1 MLSIL
6 RSRWLLTGLG
16 VASGGLMI
24 WLFGPFLGVLGGV
37 MPRALA
43 LVVLMTGWASINAAI
58 DQMRRRTERALAGG
72 VATSGAAQAHAAERE
87 EVAELRDRLEHA
99 MTLLRSA
106 RGTRGYLYEQPWY
119 VIIGPPGAGKT
130 TALANAGLH
139 FPLAAELGDSEIR
152 GVGGTRLCDWSFTD
166 EAVLI
171 DTAGRYTTQDSDAA
185 IDRAGWE
192 GFLDLLR
199 RTRAQQPL
207 NGVIVAIGLD
217 EIATA
222 GQAERRAHARAI
234 RSRIKELNAKLGV
247 RLPVYAIF
255 TKADLIAGFT
265 EFFADMDRPSRA
277 QVWGVTFLP
286 DTSAAGP
293 AGQFRDEFSGL
304 VAQLSVRLVDR
315 LQAERSLER
324 RAAILGFPAQVASL
338 EMPLAAFVEEAFG
351 GTRLDPAP
359 LLRGVYLASATQ
371 QGSAIDRLTAA
382 LAEDFGIDQRQI
394 PAAIGRQGRG
404 YFLES
409 LFKNVIFGEAM
420 LVSRNPRAMS
430 RQMLWRAA
438 AWGCAGVFVVGSTAA
453 LAISTWQSQSAA
465 SRTAEALHKYEVDT
479 KNFTAEQSLDT
490 VPLEAVD
497 LPQVLPLLD
506 DARDAARA
514 AEADHAGMGLS
525 QRAKLGQAG
534 APCNTCCV
542 PGSSR

>member
-1 MLSIL
+1 VLSIL

-72 VATSGAAQAHAAERE
+72 VATTGAAQAHAAERE

-277 QVWGVTFLP
+277 QVWGVTFPP
-286 DTSAAGP
+286 DASAAGP
-293 AGQFRDEFSGL
+293 AGQFRDEFLGL

-324 RAAILGFPAQVASL
+324 RSAILGFPAQVASL

-394 PAAIGRQGRG
+394 PAATGRQGR
-404 YFLES
+404 
-409 LFKNVIFGEAM
+409 A
-420 LVSRNPRAMS
+420 
-430 RQMLWRAA
+430 
-438 AWGCAGVFVVGSTAA
+438 
-453 LAISTWQSQSAA
+453 
-465 SRTAEALHKYEVDT
+465 
-479 KNFTAEQSLDT
+479 
-490 VPLEAVD
+490 
-497 LPQVLPLLD
+497 
-506 DARDAARA
+506 
-514 AEADHAGMGLS
+514 
-525 QRAKLGQAG
+525 
-534 APCNTCCV
+534 
-542 PGSSR
+542 